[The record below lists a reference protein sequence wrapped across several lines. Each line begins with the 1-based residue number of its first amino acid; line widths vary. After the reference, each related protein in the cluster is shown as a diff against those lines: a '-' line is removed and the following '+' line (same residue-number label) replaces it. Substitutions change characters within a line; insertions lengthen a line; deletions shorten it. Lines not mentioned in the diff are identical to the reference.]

1 MCLAQIAFQFY
12 LYPYVYSTAR
22 IDPLTLGRPLATLG
36 ASLIGHLIFLLVSNA
51 VGLRPPRGR
60 FSHLAMFRLGT
71 LLFIPGYVT
80 VTLYRLLASPESGGS
95 LIVMI
100 RKCSSFVRLVA
111 SLLTRRA
118 VLVLHKP

>member
-12 LYPYVYSTAR
+12 LYPYVYLTAR
-22 IDPLTLGRPLATLG
+22 IDLPLTVGRPLATLG
-36 ASLIGHLIFLLVSNA
+36 ESLIRHSIFLLVSNV

-80 VTLYRLLASPESGGS
+80 VTLYRLLANPESGGS

-100 RKCSSFVRLVA
+100 RK
-111 SLLTRRA
+111 
-118 VLVLHKP
+118 